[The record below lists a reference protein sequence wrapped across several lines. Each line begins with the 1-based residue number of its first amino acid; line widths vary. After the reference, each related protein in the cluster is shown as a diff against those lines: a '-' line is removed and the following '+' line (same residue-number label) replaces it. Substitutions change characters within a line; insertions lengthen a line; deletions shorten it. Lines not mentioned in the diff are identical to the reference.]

1 MNVFCGMV
9 RDPHHRKSSTRRE
22 QDANILLYIGNIGN
36 ISKKHDCKVTV
47 WSLVLLV

>member
-1 MNVFCGMV
+1 MV
-9 RDPHHRKSSTRRE
+9 NLGEDRRE

-36 ISKKHDCKVTV
+36 ISKKHDCKITV